1 MNLTEFFLKNNSEY
15 PIEYRKLSDNFVIL
29 KLENQTNIEKIKSLE
44 SQMINQQEQDNQ
56 IIIDLQN
63 KNQYLELKY
72 DDILKE
78 SLESTDTKKILE
90 EFEKCFSMIFERF
103 SNIKDNFLEQTLHK
117 YSDENLCKFQF
128 LKYLFE
134 KFEDDNMWLVGKLK
148 ELTQQ
153 NLELDRKLKIY
164 EENPLGLNQK
174 TVKNILVYYIYGN
187 GF

>member
-1 MNLTEFFLKNNSEY
+1 VTLQ
-15 PIEYRKLSDNFVIL
+15 
-29 KLENQTNIEKIKSLE
+29 LENQTNIEKIKNLQT
-44 SQMINQQEQDNQ
+44 QMINQQEQCNQ

-90 EFEKCFSMIFERF
+90 EFEKSFNLIFERF
-103 SNIKDNFLEQTLHK
+103 SNIKENFLEQTPLK

-148 ELTQQ
+148 ELTQE
-153 NLELDRKLKIY
+153 NLELDNKLKIY
-164 EENPLGLNQK
+164 EENPFYENQK
-174 TVKNILVYYIYGN
+174 IVKEYLIFLY
-187 GF
+187 

>member
-1 MNLTEFFLKNNSEY
+1 MTLQ
-15 PIEYRKLSDNFVIL
+15 
-29 KLENQTNIEKIKSLE
+29 LENQTNIEKIKNLQT
-44 SQMINQQEQDNQ
+44 QMINQQEQCNQ

-90 EFEKCFSMIFERF
+90 EFEKSFNLIFERF
-103 SNIKDNFLEQTLHK
+103 SNIKENFLEQTPLK

-148 ELTQQ
+148 ELTQE
-153 NLELDRKLKIY
+153 NLELDNKLKIY
-164 EENPLGLNQK
+164 EENPFYENQK
-174 TVKNILVYYIYGN
+174 IVKEYLIFLY
-187 GF
+187 